1 MAERSRALAVWSWAL
16 YDFAN
21 TIFSIS
27 ILSFFFPVW
36 LSSELGAGPGAFNY
50 ATAAGALVV
59 VLTAPFLGAVADL
72 RQRRKPYLILLTLVA
87 VGLTVGLQFVGT
99 VAIAVA
105 LFVAANYTYQSA
117 LLFYNALLPGVSVGR
132 GAGRVSGYGV
142 GVGYVGTILALVVLT
157 FFVTDGATV
166 REWLGPLG
174 GWLEAGGERNSNAF
188 LPTAFFYLVFSLPL
202 FLFVPDVAVRAPRPV
217 RFSTA
222 YRDVFGTLKNLRRY
236 SGVGT
241 FILATALYTD
251 AANTAVA
258 NMALYGSAVFGM
270 NGAEI
275 RNLLLFSTVFAA
287 LGSFSF
293 GLTSD
298 RAGPKRTLIVVLFL
312 WVVAI
317 LVAALAVAPW
327 MLLVAGPLVGIALGA
342 TWTVSRVMLIALSP
356 PEKLGEFFGLYTISQ
371 KLSAVLG
378 PVLIAALLGLFGGL
392 GIEVS
397 YRIAIGSLVL
407 ITILG
412 LFFLLRVPDVRPE
425 GTVEEFASEEEKL
438 PLDSRSS
445 RAEDGGL

>member
-1 MAERSRALAVWSWAL
+1 MPDGSRASGLAVWSWVL

-36 LSSELGAGPGAFNY
+36 LGSELGAGPGVFNY
-50 ATAAGALVV
+50 ATSAGALLV

-72 RQRRKPYLILLTLVA
+72 RQRRKPYLTLLTVVA
-87 VGLTVGLQFVGT
+87 IGLTAGLEWIGT
-99 VAIAVA
+99 VAVAIAV
-105 LFVAANYTYQSA
+105 FVAANYAYQSA

-157 FFVTDGATV
+157 FFVTDGAVV
-166 REWLGPLG
+166 REWLGPFG
-174 GWLEAGGERNSNAF
+174 GWLESGGERNANAF
-188 LPTAFFYLVFSLPL
+188 LPTALLYLIFSLPL
-202 FLFVPDVAVRAPRPV
+202 FLFVPDRAVREPRPV
-217 RFSTA
+217 SFSAA
-222 YRDVFGTLKNLRRY
+222 YRDVFATLKNIRRY
-236 SGVGT
+236 AGVGT
-241 FILATALYTD
+241 FIVATALYTD

-258 NMALYGSAVFGM
+258 NMALYGDQVFGM
-270 NGAEI
+270 SGGGI

-287 LGSFSF
+287 LGSVGF
-293 GLTSD
+293 GIASD
-298 RAGPKRTLIVVLFL
+298 RAGPRRTLVVVLFI

-317 LVAALAVAPW
+317 SVAALAAAPW

-342 TWTVSRVMLIALSP
+342 TWTVSRVMLVALSP

-378 PVLIAALLGLFGGL
+378 PALIAVILEVFGGL
-392 GIEVS
+392 GIKVS

-407 ITILG
+407 ITLLG
-412 LFFLLRVPDVRPE
+412 LFFLLRVPDARPE
-425 GTVEEFASEEEKL
+425 AGVREYAEEK
-438 PLDSRSS
+438 
-445 RAEDGGL
+445 G

>member
-1 MAERSRALAVWSWAL
+1 MAERSSGLAVWSWAL
-16 YDFAN
+16 YDFSN

-36 LSSELGAGPGAFNY
+36 LSEELGAGADVFNY
-50 ATAAGALVV
+50 ATAAGALLV

-87 VGLTVGLQFVGT
+87 VGLTVGLEFVGT
-99 VAIAVA
+99 VAVAVA
-105 LFVAANYTYQSA
+105 VFIAANYAYQSA

-142 GVGYVGTILALVVLT
+142 GVGYVGTILALLVLT

-174 GWLEAGGERNSNAF
+174 GWLESGGERNANAF
-188 LPTAFFYLVFSLPL
+188 LPTAVLYLVFSLPL
-202 FLFVPDVAVRAPRPV
+202 FLFVPDVAVREPRPV
-217 RFSTA
+217 SFRIA
-222 YRDVFGTLKNLRRY
+222 YRDVFETLKNLRRY

-258 NMALYGSAVFGM
+258 NMALYGRAVFDMDG
-270 NGAEI
+270 GDI

-287 LGSFSF
+287 VGSFSF
-293 GLTSD
+293 GVASD
-298 RAGPKRTLIVVLFL
+298 RVGPKRTLIVVLFL
-312 WVVAI
+312 WVVSI
-317 LVAALAVAPW
+317 LIAALAVAPW

-342 TWTVSRVMLIALSP
+342 TWTVSRVMLVALSP
-356 PEKLGEFFGLYTISQ
+356 PDKLGEFFGLYTISQ

-378 PVLIAALLGLFGGL
+378 PVVIAVLLNVFGGFGV
-392 GIEVS
+392 GIS
-397 YRIAIGSLVL
+397 YRISIGSLII
-407 ITILG
+407 ITLLG
-412 LFFLLRVPDVRPE
+412 LFFLLRVPDVRPDS
-425 GTVEEFASEEEKL
+425 TVEEFGPGYEV
-438 PLDSRSS
+438 LDSSPS
-445 RAEDGGL
+445 AEEDTKL

>member
-1 MAERSRALAVWSWAL
+1 MARRSSGLAVWSWAL
-16 YDFAN
+16 YDFSN

-36 LSSELGAGPGAFNY
+36 LAEELGAGADVFNY
-50 ATAAGALVV
+50 ATAAGALLV

-72 RQRRKPYLILLTLVA
+72 RQRRKPYLIVLTLVA
-87 VGLTVGLQFVGT
+87 VGLTFGLEWIGTAT
-99 VAIAVA
+99 VAVTVFI
-105 LFVAANYTYQSA
+105 AANYAYQSA

-142 GVGYVGTILALVVLT
+142 GVGYIGTILALLVLT

-174 GWLEAGGERNSNAF
+174 GWLQGGEERNANAF
-188 LPTAFFYLVFSLPL
+188 LPTAVLYLIFSLPL
-202 FLFVPDVAVRAPRPV
+202 FLFVPDVAVREPRPV
-217 RFSTA
+217 SFRIA
-222 YRDVFGTLKNLRRY
+222 YRDVFETLKNLRRY

-258 NMALYGSAVFGM
+258 NMALYGRAVFDMDGTQ
-270 NGAEI
+270 I

-287 LGSFSF
+287 VGSFVF
-293 GLTSD
+293 GLASD
-298 RAGPKRTLIVVLFL
+298 RVGPKRTLVVVLIL
-312 WVVAI
+312 WVVSI

-342 TWTVSRVMLIALSP
+342 TWTVSRVMLVALSP
-356 PEKLGEFFGLYTISQ
+356 PDKLGEFFGLYTISQ

-378 PVLIAALLGLFGGL
+378 PVVIAVLLGLFEGF
-392 GIEVS
+392 GIGIS
-397 YRIAIGSLVL
+397 YRISIGSLIV
-407 ITILG
+407 ITLLG
-412 LFFLLRVPDVRPE
+412 LFFLLRVPDVRPDS
-425 GTVEEFASEEEKL
+425 TVEEFASEDEA
-438 PLDSRSS
+438 LDSSPS
-445 RAEDGGL
+445 PEEDTKL